1 MASPMF
7 YKPNILRRVLIGIA
21 ITLGVLLIIAGALF
35 GIHYLSTKERNVPI
49 NNQPTVTSLDFELD
63 SGISY
68 NNAVT
73 STALFFYST
82 ENLKIINPKGELVK
96 DLSLKF
102 SHPVVVT
109 KGALALFYDRGGR
122 KAVVFNGVKEST
134 SVELEENI
142 LLASINESGTMLFVT
157 ESNLH
162 KCAVCVY
169 DSAGKE
175 LFKWNSGSLS
185 VIAADISDNNKDVTV
200 SAVNTDEGNV
210 KNKIIMFNIAKEKPF
225 TDDTYEN
232 NMFSVVRYS
241 GGYLY
246 CIGTKDT
253 RIYNSYGKCIGT
265 VAYNERE
272 IQQYALD
279 GDLLALVFSGSSD
292 SSGVAEIKSFNQK
305 GDCIG
310 SFSVMQK
317 FDYIDAKDGI
327 IVLNNGRTISLLNS
341 RCQEKRQINLNFDLR
356 DFTFW
361 GSGKKGIGITASG
374 AEMIELH

>member
-7 YKPNILRRVLIGIA
+7 YKPNIFRRILIGTS
-21 ITLGVLLIIAGALF
+21 ITLGILLIIAGALF
-35 GIHYLSTKERNVPI
+35 GIRYLSTKERNVPI
-49 NNQPTVTSLDFELD
+49 NNQPTITSLDFELD
-63 SGISY
+63 SGITY
-68 NNAVT
+68 QNAVT

-102 SHPVVVT
+102 SHPAVVT
-109 KGALALFYDRGGR
+109 RGTLALFYDRGGR

-142 LLASINESGTMLFVT
+142 LLAAINASGTMLFVT

-162 KCAVCVY
+162 KCAVEVY

-185 VIAADISDNNKDVTV
+185 VIAADISDNNKDITV
-200 SAVNTDEGNV
+200 SAVNTDEGTV

-225 TDDTYEN
+225 TDDIYEN

-253 RIYNSYGKCIGT
+253 RIYNGYGKCIGT
-265 VAYNERE
+265 ASYNERE

-292 SSGVAEIKSFNQK
+292 SSGVSEIKSFNQK
-305 GDCIG
+305 GECIG
-310 SFSVMQK
+310 SFPVMQK
-317 FDYIDAKDGI
+317 FDYIDAKDGTV
-327 IVLNNGRTISLLNS
+327 VLNNGRTISLLNS

-361 GSGKKGIGITASG
+361 GSSKKGIGVTASG